1 MIMTMIMV
9 NIFEVKAK
17 LSEYL
22 EAVGRGERV
31 MICKRNRPIAELR
44 PVDAAPAERRLGTA
58 VGAVTITP
66 AFFEPLPDDV
76 LDAFEG
82 RAPRQERA
90 SKVAESRAGY
100 AAKRRRRQ

>member
-1 MIMTMIMV
+1 MTMIMV

-22 EAVGRGERV
+22 EAVAQGERV

-58 VGAVTITP
+58 IGSVTMP
-66 AFFEPLPDDV
+66 PSFFEPLSDDL
-76 LDAFEG
+76 LDSFEG
-82 RAPRQERA
+82 RPPKQGRA
-90 SKVAESRAGY
+90 SRVAESRASFGP
-100 AAKRRRRQ
+100 KTRRRK

>member
-1 MIMTMIMV
+1 MVMIMV

-22 EAVGRGERV
+22 EAVARGERV

-44 PVDAAPAERRLGTA
+44 AVDAPPAERRLGTA
-58 VGAVTITP
+58 AGAVRMTP

-76 LDAFEG
+76 LAAFEG
-82 RAPRQERA
+82 RPQKERP

-100 AAKRRRRQ
+100 SGKERRRK